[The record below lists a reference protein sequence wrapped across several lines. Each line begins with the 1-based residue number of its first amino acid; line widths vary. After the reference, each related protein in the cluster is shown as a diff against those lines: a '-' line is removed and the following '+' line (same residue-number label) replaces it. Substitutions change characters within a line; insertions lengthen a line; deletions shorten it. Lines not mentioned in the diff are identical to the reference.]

1 MVANGY
7 SYFYGEGAKIKI
19 HFVNRQKLRYISC
32 TINILIVV
40 AMFKVHEVYLTL
52 LHFSVFM

>member
-1 MVANGY
+1 MVIFMG
-7 SYFYGEGAKIKI
+7 GAKIKI

-32 TINILIVV
+32 TINILIII

-52 LHFSVFM
+52 LHLSVCMWGR